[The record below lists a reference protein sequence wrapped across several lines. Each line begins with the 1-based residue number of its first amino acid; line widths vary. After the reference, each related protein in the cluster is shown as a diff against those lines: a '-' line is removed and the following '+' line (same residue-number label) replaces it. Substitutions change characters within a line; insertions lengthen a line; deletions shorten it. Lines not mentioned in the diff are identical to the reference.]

1 MDKAYKIVIEYV
13 KNAILDK
20 TYGIGDKLPPEREL
34 SELLKVSRNSVR
46 EAIRVLD
53 ITGVVESKQGAGN
66 YILENFE
73 KSLVETMSMMYALNR
88 IDYEQISE
96 FRHALELKAYML
108 ALENITPEQILAL
121 KEDLKKIDSPCSDK
135 EKAQFDKQFHLAIVQ
150 ASNNWMLVQ
159 NIIALNQVLDFFI
172 QDMRRVILKN
182 KEGEKLLQQA
192 HWDMIKAFE
201 TKDLHMGTLAL
212 NRHFDYIND
221 AVEKIC
227 IEGIKE

>member
-20 TYGIGDKLPPEREL
+20 SYGIGDKLPPEREL

-53 ITGVVESKQGAGN
+53 ITGVVESRQGAGN
-66 YILENFE
+66 YISENFE

-88 IDYEQISE
+88 TDYKQISE

-108 ALENITPEQILAL
+108 AMEHITPEQIN
-121 KEDLKKIDSPCSDK
+121 ELKKHLDEIDSPCSDVD
-135 EKAQFDKQFHLAIVQ
+135 KAQFDKQFHLAIVQ
-150 ASNNWMLVQ
+150 ASNNWMIVQ

-172 QDMRRVILKN
+172 RDMRRIILQN
-182 KEGEKLLQQA
+182 KEGEQLLQET
-192 HWDMIKAFE
+192 HRDMIRAFE
-201 TKDLHMGTLAL
+201 TKNLHMGMLAL
-212 NRHFDYIND
+212 NRHFDYINA
-221 AVEKIC
+221 AVETIC
-227 IEGIKE
+227 KDTK